1 MSIAKNAVILLT
13 GATGYIGSHTWV
25 ELLMAGY
32 EVIGVDNLVNSSPL
46 VLDRIAKITGKKPQ
60 FIEADLCDRKAS
72 EQIFNNH
79 QITAAIHFAAL
90 KSVGESVAKP
100 VEYYANNLGALLTLC
115 GVMQSADVSQF
126 VFSSSATVYGN
137 PATVPIDE
145 NFPLSATNPY
155 GHTKLMGEQILRDLA
170 HSNQSWKV
178 AFLRYF
184 NPVGA
189 HESGLIGEDPRGT
202 PNNLM
207 PYIARVAAKRSAKL
221 SVFGSDYPTI
231 DGTGVR
237 DYIHVVDLAKAH
249 LAALNYLQKKGQ
261 SFTANIGTGCGYSV
275 LEVIAAYE
283 KASAQS
289 VPYEVVPRRPGDIA
303 SCYADPALAA
313 ELLGWRAE
321 KSLAAMCADSWRWQS
336 LNPKGFDVESDAA

>member
-1 MSIAKNAVILLT
+1 MNNSNKSAILLT

-25 ELLMAGY
+25 ELLNAGHD
-32 EVIGVDNLVNSSPL
+32 VIGVDNLVNSSPV
-46 VLDRIAKITGKKPQ
+46 VLDRIQKITGKKPH
-60 FIEADLCDRKAS
+60 FVEANLCDRAATES
-72 EQIFNNH
+72 LFNGNR
-79 QITAAIHFAAL
+79 IGAAIHFAAL

-115 GVMQSADVSQF
+115 SAMTAAGVDQL

-137 PATVPIDE
+137 PATVPIRED
-145 NFPLSATNPY
+145 FPLSATNPY
-155 GHTKLMGEQILRDLA
+155 GQTKLMGEQMLRDLEI
-170 HSNQSWKV
+170 SNDSWKV
-178 AFLRYF
+178 AYLRYF

-221 SVFGSDYPTI
+221 SVFGSDYPTV

-249 LAALNYLQKKGQ
+249 LAALAYLQREQK
-261 SFTANIGTGCGYSV
+261 SLTTNIGTGSGYSV

-283 KASAQS
+283 KASDQP
-289 VPYEVVPRRPGDIA
+289 VPYDLVPRRPGDIA
-303 SCYADPALAA
+303 SCYADPSLAA

-321 KSLAAMCADSWRWQS
+321 RGLAAMCADSWKWQS
-336 LNPKGFDVESDAA
+336 LNPLGFEA

>member
-1 MSIAKNAVILLT
+1 MHNANKSAILLT

-25 ELLMAGY
+25 ELLNAGHD
-32 EVIGVDNLVNSSPL
+32 VIGVDNLVNSSPV
-46 VLDRIAKITGKKPQ
+46 VLDRIQKITGKKPH
-60 FIEADLCDRKAS
+60 FVEANLCDRAATES
-72 EQIFNNH
+72 LFNGNR
-79 QITAAIHFAAL
+79 IGAAIHFAAL
-90 KSVGESVAKP
+90 KAVGESVAKP

-115 GVMQSADVSQF
+115 GAMTAAGVDQI

-137 PATVPIDE
+137 PATVPIRED
-145 NFPLSATNPY
+145 FPLSATNPY
-155 GHTKLMGEQILRDLA
+155 GQTKLMGEQILRDLET
-170 HSNQSWKV
+170 SNDSWKV
-178 AFLRYF
+178 AYLRYF

-221 SVFGSDYPTI
+221 SVFGSDYPTV

-249 LAALNYLQKKGQ
+249 LAALSYLQCEQK
-261 SFTANIGTGCGYSV
+261 SLTTNIGTGAGYSV

-283 KASAQS
+283 KASAQP
-289 VPYEVVPRRPGDIA
+289 VPYDVVPRRPGDIA
-303 SCYADPALAA
+303 SCYADPSLAA
-313 ELLGWRAE
+313 ALLGWRAE
-321 KSLAAMCADSWRWQS
+321 RGLAAMCADSWKWQS
-336 LNPKGFDVESDAA
+336 LNPLGFEA

>member
-1 MSIAKNAVILLT
+1 MISSDKSTILLT

-25 ELLMAGY
+25 ALLDAGY
-32 EVIGVDNLVNSSPL
+32 EVVGVDNLVNSSPV
-46 VLDRIAKITGKKPQ
+46 VLERIKKITGKTPH
-60 FIEADLCDRKAS
+60 FVEADLCDRSAT
-72 EQIFNNH
+72 EQLFNDH
-79 QITAAIHFAAL
+79 RISAAIHFAAL

-115 GVMQSADVSQF
+115 GAMQTAGARQL

-137 PATVPIDE
+137 PATVPIRED
-145 NFPLSATNPY
+145 FPLSATNPY
-155 GHTKLMGEQILRDLA
+155 GQTKLMGEQMLRDLA
-170 HSNQSWKV
+170 HADESWKV

-221 SVFGSDYPTI
+221 SVFGGDYPTV

-249 LAALNYLQKKGQ
+249 LAALAYLQRKEQ

-283 KASAQS
+283 KASAQ
-289 VPYEVVPRRPGDIA
+289 PIPFEIVPRRPGDIA
-303 SCYADPALAA
+303 SCYADPSLAA
-313 ELLGWRAE
+313 ELLDWRAE
-321 KSLAAMCADSWRWQS
+321 KDLAAMCADSWKWQS
-336 LNPKGFDVESDAA
+336 LNPVGFEG